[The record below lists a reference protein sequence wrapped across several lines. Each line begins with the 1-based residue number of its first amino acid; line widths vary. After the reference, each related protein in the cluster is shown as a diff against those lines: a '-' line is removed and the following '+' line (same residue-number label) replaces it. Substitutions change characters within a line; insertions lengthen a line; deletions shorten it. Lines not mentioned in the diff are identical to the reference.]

1 MPWSRCLAP
10 VLPSLSRRSRCEEP
24 SDSEPPTQRPPRV
37 VVVGAGLTGCLT
49 AALLRRSLPQLELQ
63 VWERATYPSGRF
75 GAGLAFEGHWL
86 DLGAQVL
93 SLIEVDS
100 GHPNAGA
107 DGHNLQSS
115 DLCSAWEEVQKMVS
129 QSFLHRVPDDMLA
142 ATEERMKYTGLWAHF
157 WCHQGF
163 GALQRRYLAE
173 ARAELRHGRV
183 DAVADGTLVITKR
196 PSGQVLREEADLVIL
211 AVPAPEVLRVTGPG
225 RWPAVAAALERIRYD
240 RRSAVGVAL
249 DHALLLPV
257 ADAFAGAAEMSLDLP
272 QYVEADDKVHL
283 IAWQNVK
290 RMECHGVSSTSIP
303 HGDPILLVVHS
314 TTSEPN
320 FHLSDALKAVSQV
333 LGVPSSLV
341 EGLVLKSKMVDWTSC
356 QMVQPLE
363 SIPTNL
369 RVEEPCLQH
378 GRVIVVLRWN
388 LALATAAKSAKWKR
402 ALSLMQGLRTEALQ
416 PDVVTFNTL
425 LRACTRASRWKLGLF
440 MLDSMREQ
448 ELKADAV
455 TFTSLLGFQKD
466 AAAWIRAVAI
476 LHAMQLALLQ
486 PDGHALNA
494 VLAECMAAG
503 HWTLGLILLKQ
514 VQSAQLASRK
524 PDKQHAVAL
533 STVMAGAVRAGR
545 WDVAL
550 SLFGACEALDRV
562 DGVLLSTCM
571 RVCRAG
577 HFWQLGLLLLPRAQD
592 PDAAVYNAAISM
604 CADAGQWQTA
614 LGLFGEA
621 HRNQRTDTTSCNA
634 AITACD
640 RGRAW
645 PHALYT
651 FHLAVGLRDYISYCA
666 IFSACRGQWPLTLA
680 LLRMAASEQIQ
691 PGERAW
697 SALLTSC
704 NSQWEL
710 GLVLADE
717 GAQAEYR

>member
-1 MPWSRCLAP
+1 
-10 VLPSLSRRSRCEEP
+10 
-24 SDSEPPTQRPPRV
+24 
-37 VVVGAGLTGCLT
+37 
-49 AALLRRSLPQLELQ
+49 
-63 VWERATYPSGRF
+63 
-75 GAGLAFEGHWL
+75 
-86 DLGAQVL
+86 
-93 SLIEVDS
+93 
-100 GHPNAGA
+100 
-107 DGHNLQSS
+107 
-115 DLCSAWEEVQKMVS
+115 
-129 QSFLHRVPDDMLA
+129 
-142 ATEERMKYTGLWAHF
+142 
-157 WCHQGF
+157 
-163 GALQRRYLAE
+163 
-173 ARAELRHGRV
+173 
-183 DAVADGTLVITKR
+183 
-196 PSGQVLREEADLVIL
+196 
-211 AVPAPEVLRVTGPG
+211 
-225 RWPAVAAALERIRYD
+225 
-240 RRSAVGVAL
+240 
-249 DHALLLPV
+249 
-257 ADAFAGAAEMSLDLP
+257 
-272 QYVEADDKVHL
+272 
-283 IAWQNVK
+283 
-290 RMECHGVSSTSIP
+290 
-303 HGDPILLVVHS
+303 
-314 TTSEPN
+314 
-320 FHLSDALKAVSQV
+320 
-333 LGVPSSLV
+333 
-341 EGLVLKSKMVDWTSC
+341 
-356 QMVQPLE
+356 
-363 SIPTNL
+363 
-369 RVEEPCLQH
+369 
-378 GRVIVVLRWN
+378 
-388 LALATAAKSAKWKR
+388 
-402 ALSLMQGLRTEALQ
+402 MQGLRTEALQ

-651 FHLAVGLRDYISYCA
+651 FHLAVGLRDYIS
-666 IFSACRGQWPLTLA
+666 R
-680 LLRMAASEQIQ
+680 
-691 PGERAW
+691 
-697 SALLTSC
+697 
-704 NSQWEL
+704 
-710 GLVLADE
+710 
-717 GAQAEYR
+717 GAQFRFKTPEEPP